1 MATAAGEIGLDLDAD
16 VLLCDEVTLDRIAQ
30 RIGRCNRR
38 GRSTGRIEIFP
49 QAAKRPKMLDERIGR
64 AMGLLQTLPPLEAGG
79 LDASPHALSRLL
91 THPDYPAAIE
101 PPPSQ
106 RALVRD
112 IVDLYALTSARLD
125 EPARS
130 LYIHGVQPEQAE
142 VQLVWRVLPETGSE
156 IDLAQWLQAWP
167 VSLREQARVP
177 AFKAE
182 KLIEDRLKTWGSKP
196 GVPVL
201 RLFSEGSRV
210 GILRPGRRLPRL
222 QDGDVLILA
231 CDLGGL
237 APGGVPDPAAMAV
250 VCDVSGR
257 HVDAAGHDRGDRVCL
272 SLSCRSSDVLGVRWR
287 LNDGED
293 GDDELEAMASAD
305 DWHASIDDVLSG
317 AMPGWQVAW
326 HEPVPVPMAR
336 GWTGVLQCWL
346 QRPGVRMPD
355 DGDLASPSR
364 CDRLLADHHRLAGR
378 AAAALLHGLPLV
390 EPFRSALLQGAP
402 VHDEGKSAERWQ
414 AAIGR
419 RGGEP
424 LTKSARTWFDARMS
438 AGYRHELGSVVAVRD
453 MAPLRRHL
461 VAAHH
466 GWARPVFEPKAL
478 DHPGCD
484 AAARQASL
492 DFARLHDTLGPWA
505 LAYLEALLK
514 AADVQAELMADVL
527 LEAEDPPSVA
537 GDLAL
542 DLPEPA
548 GRCWQV
554 AVNVRNP
561 AEYFAC
567 LGVAALARALRP
579 QQPVA
584 LQWLPG
590 HFVLHGLDAGEVDE
604 LLACLS
610 RARVEVAGPVDEAS
624 GEDECDED
632 DGLGGGWPALE
643 LVLDA
648 GVRLPLQAWIRDT
661 GHGSSEWKWSGG
673 RTLALDIVQRL
684 VRGVQELRASPAA
697 AALPL
702 FQQGSALV
710 PSNPDTAKF
719 RLDAAGAWTAVDV
732 GYSLEQEKRPKSS
745 RPWVEL
751 LSILGVQTFAPP
763 PAGRKAGGWS
773 CCTWTEALPFVVA
786 LAASAGRHPSCDRRL
801 TLRTVLTNAGKYADA
816 LPSELTTLVR
826 APAGLLIL

>member
-1 MATAAGEIGLDLDAD
+1 MDARTDGPLHMDDDIKQVGREVLNRLMNALGMGEPYPWQHEVVEAFCLGKIPGAIQAPTGAGKTAVMVCWAAALIGQARRGQVTLPRRYMVVINRRALVDAASDLAEALLAALERPELADLRAVLEKMSPSGLQGAPLVVSTLRGQHADAGTWMLDPSRPAIIAATPDMAGSRLLFGGYGLGRSRRATHAGLLGVDTLIVHDEAHLSPALTALLRSIETLAEAGARRLGMPPLSVIEMSATPRHLPPGRQVIRCEPDAAPELLRRMKAAKALVCHAAGGMVDLVRSAVSEARAGRAVLVYLSSPEDAGKAATLIAKAGIALVACLTGTMRAFERDQLLQTEVVRRLRPLDPRPEGGAVLVATAAGEIGLDLDAD

-130 LYIHGVQPEQAE
+130 LYIHGVQLEQAE

-237 APGGVPDPAAMAV
+237 APGGVPDPAAMAM

-293 GDDELEAMASAD
+293 GDDELEAIASAD

-424 LTKSARTWFDARMS
+424 LAKSARTWFDAR
-438 AGYRHELGSVVAVRD
+438 
-453 MAPLRRHL
+453 
-461 VAAHH
+461 
-466 GWARPVFEPKAL
+466 
-478 DHPGCD
+478 
-484 AAARQASL
+484 
-492 DFARLHDTLGPWA
+492 
-505 LAYLEALLK
+505 
-514 AADVQAELMADVL
+514 
-527 LEAEDPPSVA
+527 
-537 GDLAL
+537 
-542 DLPEPA
+542 
-548 GRCWQV
+548 
-554 AVNVRNP
+554 
-561 AEYFAC
+561 
-567 LGVAALARALRP
+567 
-579 QQPVA
+579 
-584 LQWLPG
+584 
-590 HFVLHGLDAGEVDE
+590 
-604 LLACLS
+604 
-610 RARVEVAGPVDEAS
+610 
-624 GEDECDED
+624 
-632 DGLGGGWPALE
+632 
-643 LVLDA
+643 
-648 GVRLPLQAWIRDT
+648 
-661 GHGSSEWKWSGG
+661 
-673 RTLALDIVQRL
+673 
-684 VRGVQELRASPAA
+684 
-697 AALPL
+697 
-702 FQQGSALV
+702 
-710 PSNPDTAKF
+710 
-719 RLDAAGAWTAVDV
+719 
-732 GYSLEQEKRPKSS
+732 
-745 RPWVEL
+745 
-751 LSILGVQTFAPP
+751 
-763 PAGRKAGGWS
+763 
-773 CCTWTEALPFVVA
+773 
-786 LAASAGRHPSCDRRL
+786 
-801 TLRTVLTNAGKYADA
+801 
-816 LPSELTTLVR
+816 
-826 APAGLLIL
+826 